1 MTLVQRA
8 QSAYA
13 KAATPVRSQRSV
25 EYDAFSKISHTL
37 RDAALDRDRNFPAFA
52 AALAD
57 NRRLWTTLAV
67 DVAQSENALPE
78 DLRARIFWLAEF
90 AEAET
95 REILR
100 GAGDARV
107 LIEINAAIM
116 QGLRGNEVPA

>member
-1 MTLVQRA
+1 MTLAQRA
-8 QSAYA
+8 HSAYA
-13 KAATPVRSQRSV
+13 QAAKPLRSQRAT
-25 EYDAFSKISHTL
+25 EYDAFSKISHKL
-37 RDAALDRDRNFPAFA
+37 RDAARDRDHNFPAFA

-67 DVAQSENALPE
+67 DVAQPENALPD

-95 REILR
+95 RRLLR

-116 QGLRGNEVPA
+116 QGLRGAEVPA